1 MILIV
6 AGVSGSGKSTV
17 GALVASMLRWPFA
30 DGDSFH
36 SEANIA
42 KMRSGMPL
50 TDEDRAPWLLA
61 VAGWMD
67 VRIAAGQ
74 SAVLAC
80 SALKRAYRDELLSGR
95 PAAIMVFLQVSDE
108 VLARRVA
115 ARPGHFFPGK
125 LLESQLEALEPPAPG
140 ERVRIVREEGD
151 AMQTAA
157 KIIALLW
164 PHGAP
169 DGAEA

>member
-17 GALVASMLRWPFA
+17 GALVAGTLRWPFA

-36 SEANIA
+36 SEANLA
-42 KMRSGMPL
+42 KMRSGVPL

-61 VAGWMD
+61 VADWMD
-67 VRIAAGQ
+67 AKIAAGQ

-95 PAAIMVFLQVSDE
+95 PAAMMVFLQVSDE
-108 VLARRVA
+108 VLAQRVA

-125 LLESQLEALEPPAPG
+125 LLASQLETLEPPTPD

-157 KIIALLW
+157 RIVALLW
-164 PHGAP
+164 PHGRP
-169 DGAEA
+169 GTDEA

>member
-1 MILIV
+1 VILIV

-17 GALVASMLRWPFA
+17 GTLVARMLRWPFA
-30 DGDSFH
+30 DGDSLH
-36 SEANIA
+36 SEANMA
-42 KMRSGMPL
+42 KMRSGVPL
-50 TDEDRAPWLLA
+50 TDEDRAPWLRA

-67 VRIAAGQ
+67 TKIAAGQ
-74 SAVLAC
+74 SAVMAC

-95 PAAIMVFLQVSDE
+95 PTAMMVFLQVSDD
-108 VLARRVA
+108 VLATRVA

-125 LLESQLEALEPPAPG
+125 LLESQLETLEPPAPD

-157 KIIALLW
+157 KIVALLW
-164 PHGAP
+164 PHGVP

>member
-1 MILIV
+1 VILIV

-36 SEANIA
+36 SEANLA

-50 TDEDRAPWLLA
+50 TDEDRTPWLRA

-67 VRIAAGQ
+67 AEIAAGQ

-80 SALKRAYRDELLSGR
+80 SALKRAYRAELLSGR
-95 PAAIMVFLQVSDE
+95 PTVMMVFLQVSDD

-115 ARPGHFFPGK
+115 SRPGHFFPGK
-125 LLESQLEALEPPAPG
+125 LLASQLEALEPPAPDEG
-140 ERVRIVREEGD
+140 VRIVREEGD
-151 AMQTAA
+151 ATQTAA
-157 KIIALLW
+157 KIVALLW
-164 PHGAP
+164 PHGSPGA
-169 DGAEA
+169 AEA